1 MRKVVANPQQP
12 GRWQQGLQW
21 LLVSLLALLLSARVA
36 ALDVQAQGLL
46 KDAAILLID
55 GKRQLLKVGM
65 QSPEGVL
72 LVSASAKMA
81 VIEVDGK
88 RQQLS
93 LTQRISSQFS
103 ERVLAEIAIP
113 RDLSNK
119 YISFALLNGQ
129 RTRVLVDTG
138 ASSVALSSRQAS
150 ALGIDYRQGEPIL
163 VQTASG
169 IADAYSVKLSS
180 VELGGITV
188 RSVQASVVEGD
199 YPAMVLLGM
208 TFLQHVSMREQNG
221 TLFLQAKH

>member
-1 MRKVVANPQQP
+1 MRSVVATMQE
-12 GRWQQGLQW
+12 GLQW
-21 LLVSLLALLLSARVA
+21 LAVLLLSLLLSARVA

-55 GKRQLLKVGM
+55 GRQQLLKVGM

-88 RQQLS
+88 RRQLS
-93 LTQRISSQFS
+93 LSRRISSQFT
-103 ERVLAEIAIP
+103 ERELAEIAIP
-113 RDLSNK
+113 RDAANK
-119 YISFALLNGQ
+119 YISYALINGQ

-138 ASSVALSSRQAS
+138 ASSVALSAREAS
-150 ALGIDYRQGEPIL
+150 KLGIDYRQGEPIR

-169 IADAYSVKLSS
+169 IADAYNVQLGS
-180 VELGGITV
+180 VEVGGINV
-188 RSVQASVVEGD
+188 RSVQASVVDGD
-199 YPAMVLLGM
+199 YPTMVLLGM
-208 TFLQHVSMREQNG
+208 TFLQHVSMREHNG